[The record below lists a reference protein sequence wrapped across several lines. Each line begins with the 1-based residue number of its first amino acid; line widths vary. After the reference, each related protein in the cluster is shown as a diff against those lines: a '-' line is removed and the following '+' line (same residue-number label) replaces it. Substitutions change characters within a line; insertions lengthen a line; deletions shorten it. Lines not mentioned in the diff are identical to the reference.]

1 MNKTSHTI
9 ILFCFVLFSL
19 FCSLSADQKHSDFIL
34 ELQAG
39 DILQIGDSCWIVPH
53 DTTFIITDSI
63 PFFVQKDT
71 ESTDQFYDT
80 MQSEADKSNIAKQIF
95 NFAFKKEKGI

>member
-1 MNKTSHTI
+1 MTRH
-9 ILFCFVLFSL
+9 
-19 FCSLSADQKHSDFIL
+19 LS
-34 ELQAG
+34 
-39 DILQIGDSCWIVPH
+39 LQIPL
-53 DTTFIITDSI
+53 